1 MQKIKEIWSIVGQ
14 KLAPI
19 LVKRNIPY
27 LVIGFFAVLTLI
39 LVGSAIKR
47 AGGSTDIV
55 IAPAKATQ
63 SLDKEFSFPLKN
75 DKSEEVSRI
84 KYIIENVEKRDE
96 IVVKGQRARS
106 VKGRTFLIFNL
117 KIVND
122 FNQVIQIQTRDY
134 VRLSVNGDKNQW
146 LAPDIHNDPVDIQAI
161 STKLTRIGFAI
172 NDSDKNIVLRVG
184 EINGEKEEIEIKI

>member
-1 MQKIKEIWSIVGQ
+1 MQKIKEIWSIVRQ

-27 LVIGFFAVLTLI
+27 LVIGFFVVLTLVLI
-39 LVGSAIKR
+39 ASALRR
-47 AGGSTDIV
+47 AGGRTDIV
-55 IAPAKATQ
+55 IAPAKADQ
-63 SLDKEFSFPLKN
+63 QINKEFTFPLKN
-75 DKSEEVSRI
+75 DKGEEVSKI

-96 IVVKGQRARS
+96 IIVKGQRARS
-106 VKGRTFLIFNL
+106 VRGRTFLIFNL

-184 EINGEKEEIEIKI
+184 EIQGEKQELEIKI